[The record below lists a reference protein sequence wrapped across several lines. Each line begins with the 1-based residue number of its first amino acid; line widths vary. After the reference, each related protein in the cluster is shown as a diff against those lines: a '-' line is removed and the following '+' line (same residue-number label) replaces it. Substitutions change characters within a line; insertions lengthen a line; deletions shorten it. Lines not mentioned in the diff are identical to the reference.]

1 MLLKNFEIES
11 ETVVLRSG
19 VVRRTLAVIA
29 CVSILAGCES
39 VSDVPTF
46 SEMGDGISSTYSKVE
61 AGIRQQYNET
71 FNSPDDPP
79 DSETFST
86 SSAVEA
92 TDHPVRLSRAQVRR
106 LQTRLAKLGYGSGRP
121 DGILGL
127 QTAKAIKRYQS
138 AHSLPVT
145 GKVSSK
151 FLAHVESNSV
161 GGSSQQI
168 LTNSP
173 Y

>member
-19 VVRRTLAVIA
+19 VVKRALAVIG

-39 VSDVPTF
+39 VSEVPSF
-46 SEMGDGISSTYSKVE
+46 SEMGDGISRTYSKVE

-79 DSETFST
+79 EMETVST
-86 SSAVEA
+86 SAAVEA
-92 TDHPVRLSRAQVRR
+92 TDRPVRLSRAQVRR

-121 DGILGL
+121 DGILGS
-127 QTAKAIKRYQS
+127 QTAKAIKRYQRE
-138 AHSLPVT
+138 HSLPVT
-145 GKVSSK
+145 GKVSSNL
-151 FLAHVESNSV
+151 LAHVESNSA
-161 GGSSQQI
+161 GGSGQQI